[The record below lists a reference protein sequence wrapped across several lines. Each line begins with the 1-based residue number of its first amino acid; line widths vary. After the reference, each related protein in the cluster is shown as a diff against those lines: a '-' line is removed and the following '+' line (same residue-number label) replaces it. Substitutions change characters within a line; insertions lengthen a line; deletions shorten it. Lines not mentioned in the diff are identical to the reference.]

1 MSTNP
6 QKATLN
12 QVDSFILASGSP
24 RRKELLGQLIDD
36 FKIITS
42 HAEELTDHPDGVCP
56 MVLEN
61 ARIKARQVARDYPDV
76 WVLGADTTVALG
88 EKVFG
93 KPSSMHEAKNMLW
106 ELSAKVHQVH
116 TAVCLINRKLG
127 LEEVEV
133 VTSEVYF
140 HELNESI
147 IEEYYREVDPLD
159 KAGGYAIQTMSHL
172 VIEKFEGSFSNVVGL
187 PLELLKL
194 WLSKY
199 KISNTDPESDRPDAL
214 AKKGSP
220 T

>member
-12 QVDSFILASGSP
+12 PVDSFILASGSP

-42 HAEELTDHPDGVCP
+42 HAEEFTAHPDGVCP

-61 ARIKARQVARDYPDV
+61 ARIKARQVASDCPHA

-93 KPSSMHEAKNMLW
+93 KPSSMDEAKNMLW

-147 IEEYYREVDPLD
+147 IEEYYQGVDPLD
-159 KAGGYAIQTMSHL
+159 KAGGYGIQTLSHL
-172 VIEKFEGSFSNVVGL
+172 IIDQFEGSFSNVVGL
-187 PLELLKL
+187 PVELLRL
-194 WLSKY
+194 WFDKY
-199 KISNTDPESDRPDAL
+199 KIRCTEPVSDCPDAL

>member
-1 MSTNP
+1 MPTNP

-12 QVDSFILASGSP
+12 PVDSFILASGSP

-42 HAEELTDHPDGVCP
+42 HAEEFTAHPDGVCP

-61 ARIKARQVARDYPDV
+61 ARIKARQVASDCPHA

-93 KPSSMHEAKNMLW
+93 KPLSMDEAKNMLW
-106 ELSAKVHQVH
+106 ELSAQVH
-116 TAVCLINRKLG
+116 HVHTGICLINRQLS
-127 LEEVEV
+127 VENVDV
-133 VTSEVYF
+133 VTTEVYF
-140 HELNESI
+140 KELDESI

-172 VIEKFEGSFSNVVGL
+172 VVEKFEGSFSNVVGL
-187 PLELLKL
+187 PLELLKF
-194 WLSKY
+194 WLSK
-199 KISNTDPESDRPDAL
+199 I
-214 AKKGSP
+214 
-220 T
+220 